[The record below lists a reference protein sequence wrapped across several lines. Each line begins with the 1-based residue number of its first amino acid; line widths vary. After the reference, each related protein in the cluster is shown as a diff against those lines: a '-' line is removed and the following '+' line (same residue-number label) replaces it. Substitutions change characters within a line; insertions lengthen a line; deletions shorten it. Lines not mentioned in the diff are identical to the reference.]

1 MRQLDFYKLPRAV
14 QERFLGAT
22 KGTGAPAP
30 LLFYPKGLSLP
41 LGWAFATLLLAGL
54 LVALMATGFG
64 RLNSSLALA
73 PVWVLGMVALCTAG
87 VTFCVLRIA
96 ARRIQHQQ
104 LPFRTGVFLFPVG
117 VLVAE
122 SRKIREYPLTDL
134 QEVKPLEAS
143 ARVRLVFRNG
153 STFDFPLADRSQLT
167 AAQEAILKAQQRE
180 QAAEAA
186 HNEHDLASLDPLLDN
201 GVPNPLIPETQ
212 LTAQAPVWVR
222 FSIPVALGVGLV
234 LGWSFWR
241 ARNVLS
247 ERRMYSAAR
256 AENSVPAYRAYLT
269 LGGERTDVSELLL
282 PRAELAESRKA
293 GTVAAILK
301 FIDEHPGTRIQSEV
315 TLALRAALL
324 AELAQ
329 VKKKNSLTALRE
341 FAKRYKYTHL
351 VQPELVAAEKAVY
364 DRALKKFKQAAAP
377 DNEELVPF
385 FKRLIKHSQKKGP
398 KVEVRFRRLPTNSAD
413 MADKAVRSNPYYS
426 GPASLPSPHFE
437 DPAARP
443 REKKFV
449 QAFLPRL
456 QAVFPKDVL
465 SFELAEALPTGK
477 EKLPKPKVPTLY
489 IEHGTTMSG
498 SYFSNKPKAIY
509 VGTAVTFRATFALP
523 KSKRQLKMKYS
534 AWRPPDITAVQ
545 EQRLSHEEVY
555 ESMAMGAFEK
565 FQRKLERFFLK
576 QEEK

>member
-1 MRQLDFYKLPRAV
+1 MRQLDFYKLPRTV

-30 LLFYPKGLSLP
+30 LLFYPKGLRLP
-41 LGWAFATLLLAGL
+41 YGWVLACLALAGVI
-54 LVALMATGFG
+54 VALLMAGFG
-64 RLNSSLALA
+64 RLDSSLALA
-73 PVWVLGMVALCTAG
+73 PVWVLGVLALCVAG

-96 ARRIQHQQ
+96 ARRIEHQQ

-117 VLVAE
+117 VVVAE
-122 SRKIREYPLTDL
+122 SRKIREYPLVDL
-134 QEVKPLEAS
+134 QKVTPLDA
-143 ARVRLVFRNG
+143 AAKVRLSFRNG
-153 STFDFPLADRSQLT
+153 PSFDFPLADRSQLSV
-167 AAQEAILKAQQRE
+167 AQEAILKAQQRE

-186 HNEHDLASLDPLLDN
+186 HDEHDLASLDPLLDN

-212 LTAQAPVWVR
+212 LTTKPPAWAR
-222 FSIPVALGVGLV
+222 LSIPVALGVGLV

-256 AENSVPAYRAYLT
+256 ADNTVPAYRAYLA

-282 PRAELAESRKA
+282 PRAELAEARQA

-301 FIDEHPGTRIQSEV
+301 FTDEHPNTRIQSEV
-315 TLALRAALL
+315 TMALRGALL
-324 AELAQ
+324 AELGQ

-341 FAKRYKYTHL
+341 FAKRYKYGHL
-351 VQPELVAAEKAVY
+351 VQPELVAAEEAVY
-364 DRALKKFKQAAAP
+364 DRALAKFISLAAL

-385 FKRLIKHSQKKGP
+385 FERLIKHSQKKGP
-398 KVEVRFRRLPTNSAD
+398 KVEVRFRRLPTNSAE
-413 MADKAVRSNPYYS
+413 MADKAVRSNPYYV
-426 GPASLPSPHFE
+426 GPASLPSQYFE
-437 DPAARP
+437 DPVARK
-443 REKKFV
+443 REKKFAE
-449 QAFLPRL
+449 AFLPRL

-465 SFELAEALPTGK
+465 SFELAEPLPTGK
-477 EKLPKPKVPTLY
+477 DDLPKPKVPTLY
-489 IEHGTTMSG
+489 LEHGTTMSG

-509 VGTAVTFRATFALP
+509 VGTAITFRMTFMLP

-534 AWRPPDITAVQ
+534 AWRPPDIKAVQ
-545 EQRLSHEEVY
+545 DEKLSHDQVY

-565 FQRKLERFFLK
+565 FQDRLERFFLQ
-576 QEEK
+576 QEK